1 MDPEC
6 LQFED
11 LAVTLPER
19 KVLVLDPR
27 VQVPR
32 TKEIYLSQR
41 DKGLPLDR
49 EVTDITNRQV
59 AVYEGRRGNP
69 MLG

>member
-1 MDPEC
+1 MKSGGRGE
-6 LQFED
+6 EGKGY
-11 LAVTLPER
+11 LP
-19 KVLVLDPR
+19 
-27 VQVPR
+27 
-32 TKEIYLSQR
+32 QR